1 MKRSFYPRLAIDGM
15 RKNRRMYGPYLAM
28 GVLMAAICYILS
40 ALSRSDALRTLPGGD
55 NLCMIMALGN
65 VVLLIF
71 SVIFLFYTNSFLIR
85 RRRREFGLYNVL
97 GMSKRNLARILT
109 WETLLTAAIAIAGG
123 LFFGVLLSKLIELAI
138 VKMMDGTAT
147 LAFPFDLSALLG
159 TAGGFAVIYTLLWLV
174 SVVRVGRSTAVALLR
189 SEAAG
194 EKPPRANWFLSLL
207 GLILLGAA
215 YYLAVSI
222 KNPLDAIT
230 WFFVAV
236 VLVIFATY
244 LLMITT
250 SVLLCRVLQKNK
262 RYYYRANHFVS
273 VSSMAYRMK
282 RNGAGLASI
291 CILATMVLVM
301 ISSTAS
307 LYFGKE
313 DSLRT
318 QYPREV
324 NVQLWLSSLSQMED
338 HNLDLFR
345 TAAQQA
351 VEDCGGEMQD
361 VMDYRYINT
370 TGYPMEDGVEMDW
383 REYQSSNITY
393 ANLRDYFFVPQADYE
408 AQTGEQLDIPEG
420 EVALRTY
427 DCDDAPLELR
437 IRRGGTLRVAESRK
451 GSDQLGLAQNSN
463 IARVVVIVPDMQAIL
478 DVFPASIQDIKDS
491 NSFRW
496 VYGFDTGLDAD
507 GQRAVSEA
515 VSEHINALD
524 LGEGQ
529 GYDWYSLVLRETNRA
544 DFYGNYAG
552 MFALG
557 ILLSIVFILAAVL
570 IIYYKQLTE
579 GYEDQARFAIM
590 QNVGMTRR
598 EIRRSINSQL
608 LTVFYLPL
616 LFAGLHLAF
625 AFPMIRRLL
634 MLFSLYNVGLF
645 AAVTAISFAVFA
657 ALYAVV
663 YRQTA
668 GAYYAI
674 VSGGRDE

>member
-28 GVLMAAICYILS
+28 GALMAAICYILS

-109 WETLLTAAIAIAGG
+109 WETLLTAAIVIAGG

-138 VKMMDGTAT
+138 VKMMGGTAT

-159 TAGGFAVIYTLLWLV
+159 TAGGFAVIYALLWLV

-291 CILATMVLVM
+291 CILATMVLVL
-301 ISSTAS
+301 IWSTAS

-370 TGYPMEDGVEMDW
+370 TGYPMEDGIEMDW

-393 ANLRDYFFVPQADYE
+393 ANLRDYFFVTEADYE

-420 EVALRTY
+420 EVTLRTY
-427 DCDDAPLELR
+427 GCDDAPLELK

-478 DVFPASIQDIKDS
+478 EVFPASIQDIKDS

-529 GYDWYSLVLRETNRA
+529 GYDWYSLALRETNRA
-544 DFYGNYAG
+544 DFYGNSAG

-634 MLFSLYNVGLF
+634 MLFALYNVGLF

>member
-109 WETLLTAAIAIAGG
+109 WETLLTAAIVIAGG

-138 VKMMDGTAT
+138 VKMMGGTAT

-159 TAGGFAVIYTLLWLV
+159 TAGGFAVIYALLWLV

-194 EKPPRANWFLSLL
+194 EKPPRANWFLGLL

-250 SVLLCRVLQKNK
+250 SVLLCRVLQKDK

-370 TGYPMEDGVEMDW
+370 TGYPMEDGIEMDW
-383 REYQSSNITY
+383 REYDHDSLIYSK
-393 ANLRDYFFVPQADYE
+393 LRDYFFVTEADYE

-420 EVALRTY
+420 AVALRTY

-529 GYDWYSLVLRETNRA
+529 GYDWYSLALRETNRA

-557 ILLSIVFILAAVL
+557 ILLSVVFILAAVL

-634 MLFSLYNVGLF
+634 MLFSLYNIGLF

>member
-28 GVLMAAICYILS
+28 GALMAAICYILS

-109 WETLLTAAIAIAGG
+109 WETLLTAAIVIAGG

-138 VKMMDGTAT
+138 VKMMGGTAT

-159 TAGGFAVIYTLLWLV
+159 TAGGFAVIYALLWLV

-370 TGYPMEDGVEMDW
+370 TGYPMEDGIEMDW
-383 REYQSSNITY
+383 REYDHDSLIYSK
-393 ANLRDYFFVPQADYE
+393 LRDYFFVTEADYE

-420 EVALRTY
+420 AVALRTY

-529 GYDWYSLVLRETNRA
+529 GYDGYSLVLREENRA

>member
-28 GVLMAAICYILS
+28 GALMAAICYILS

-71 SVIFLFYTNSFLIR
+71 SIIFLFYTNSFLIR

-109 WETLLTAAIAIAGG
+109 WETLLTAAIVIAGG

-159 TAGGFAVIYTLLWLV
+159 TAGGFAVIYALLWLV

-250 SVLLCRVLQKNK
+250 SVLLCRVLQKDK

-370 TGYPMEDGVEMDW
+370 TGYPMEDGIEMDW
-383 REYQSSNITY
+383 REYDHDSLIYSK
-393 ANLRDYFFVPQADYE
+393 LRDYFFVTEADYE
-408 AQTGEQLDIPEG
+408 AQTGEQLNIPEG

-427 DCDDAPLELR
+427 DCDDAPLELK

-496 VYGFDTGLDAD
+496 VYGFDTSLDAD

-529 GYDWYSLVLRETNRA
+529 GYDGYSLALREENRA

-557 ILLSIVFILAAVL
+557 ILLSVVFILAAVL

-634 MLFSLYNVGLF
+634 MLFSLYNIGLF

>member
-28 GVLMAAICYILS
+28 GALMAAICYILS

-109 WETLLTAAIAIAGG
+109 WETLLTAAIVIAGG

-138 VKMMDGTAT
+138 VKMMGGTAT

-159 TAGGFAVIYTLLWLV
+159 TAGGFAVIYALLWLV

-250 SVLLCRVLQKNK
+250 SVLLCRVLQKDK

-324 NVQLWLSSLSQMED
+324 NVQLRLSSLSQMED

-361 VMDYRYINT
+361 VMDYRYIST
-370 TGYPMEDGVEMDW
+370 TGYPMEDGIEMDW
-383 REYQSSNITY
+383 RENERSNITY
-393 ANLRDYFFVPQADYE
+393 ANLRDYFFVTEADYE
-408 AQTGEQLDIPEG
+408 AQTGEQLDIPEGAVALRTYDCDDAQTGEQLSIPEG

-427 DCDDAPLELR
+427 DCDDAPLELK

-524 LGEGQ
+524 LGEG
-529 GYDWYSLVLRETNRA
+529 L
-544 DFYGNYAG
+544 
-552 MFALG
+552 
-557 ILLSIVFILAAVL
+557 
-570 IIYYKQLTE
+570 
-579 GYEDQARFAIM
+579 
-590 QNVGMTRR
+590 
-598 EIRRSINSQL
+598 
-608 LTVFYLPL
+608 
-616 LFAGLHLAF
+616 
-625 AFPMIRRLL
+625 
-634 MLFSLYNVGLF
+634 
-645 AAVTAISFAVFA
+645 
-657 ALYAVV
+657 
-663 YRQTA
+663 
-668 GAYYAI
+668 
-674 VSGGRDE
+674 

>member
-109 WETLLTAAIAIAGG
+109 WETLLTAAISIAGG

-159 TAGGFAVIYTLLWLV
+159 TAGGFAVIYALLWLV

-250 SVLLCRVLQKNK
+250 SVLLCRVLQKDK

-324 NVQLWLSSLSQMED
+324 NVQLRLSSLSQMED

-351 VEDCGGEMQD
+351 VEGCGGEMQN

-370 TGYPMEDGVEMDW
+370 TGYPMEDGIEMDW
-383 REYQSSNITY
+383 REYDHDSLIYSK
-393 ANLRDYFFVPQADYE
+393 LRDYFFVTEADYE

-427 DCDDAPLELR
+427 GCDDAPLELR

-491 NSFRW
+491 NTFRW

>member
-109 WETLLTAAIAIAGG
+109 WETLLTAVIVIAGG

-138 VKMMDGTAT
+138 VKMMGGTAT
-147 LAFPFDLSALLG
+147 LAFPFDLAALLG
-159 TAGGFAVIYTLLWLV
+159 TAGGFAVIYALLWLV

-250 SVLLCRVLQKNK
+250 SVLLCRVLQKDK

-370 TGYPMEDGVEMDW
+370 TGYPMEDGIEMDW
-383 REYQSSNITY
+383 REYDHDSLIYSK
-393 ANLRDYFFVPQADYE
+393 LRDYFFVTEADYE

-420 EVALRTY
+420 AVALRTY

-524 LGEGQ
+524 FGEGQ
-529 GYDWYSLVLRETNRA
+529 GYDWYSLALRETNRA

>member
-1 MKRSFYPRLAIDGM
+1 MKRSFYPRLAVDGM

-138 VKMMDGTAT
+138 VKMMGGTAT

-159 TAGGFAVIYTLLWLV
+159 TAGGFAVIYALLWLV

-244 LLMITT
+244 LLMIAT
-250 SVLLCRVLQKNK
+250 SVLLCRVLQKDK

-324 NVQLWLSSLSQMED
+324 NVQLRLASLSQMED

-345 TAAQQA
+345 SAAQQA

-370 TGYPMEDGVEMDW
+370 TGYPMEDGIEMDW

-393 ANLRDYFFVPQADYE
+393 ANLRDYFFVTEADYE
-408 AQTGEQLDIPEG
+408 AQTGEQLNIPEG

-427 DCDDAPLELR
+427 DCDDAPLELK

-507 GQRAVSEA
+507 GQRAVREA
-515 VSEHINALD
+515 VI
-524 LGEGQ
+524 
-529 GYDWYSLVLRETNRA
+529 RA
-544 DFYGNYAG
+544 Y
-552 MFALG
+552 
-557 ILLSIVFILAAVL
+557 
-570 IIYYKQLTE
+570 QR
-579 GYEDQARFAIM
+579 ARPW
-590 QNVGMTRR
+590 RR
-598 EIRRSINSQL
+598 
-608 LTVFYLPL
+608 
-616 LFAGLHLAF
+616 AGL
-625 AFPMIRRLL
+625 
-634 MLFSLYNVGLF
+634 
-645 AAVTAISFAVFA
+645 
-657 ALYAVV
+657 
-663 YRQTA
+663 
-668 GAYYAI
+668 
-674 VSGGRDE
+674 

>member
-28 GVLMAAICYILS
+28 GALMAAICYILS

-109 WETLLTAAIAIAGG
+109 WETLLTAAIVIAGG

-138 VKMMDGTAT
+138 VKMMGGTAT

-159 TAGGFAVIYTLLWLV
+159 TAGGFAVIYALLWLV

-370 TGYPMEDGVEMDW
+370 TGYPMEDGIEMDW
-383 REYQSSNITY
+383 REYDHDSLIYSK
-393 ANLRDYFFVPQADYE
+393 LRDYFFVTEADYE

-420 EVALRTY
+420 AVALRTY

-524 LGEGQ
+524 FGEGQ
-529 GYDWYSLVLRETNRA
+529 GYDWYSLALRETNRA

>member
-109 WETLLTAAIAIAGG
+109 WETLLTAAIVIAGG

-138 VKMMDGTAT
+138 VKMMGGTAT

-159 TAGGFAVIYTLLWLV
+159 TAGGFAVIYALLWLV

-250 SVLLCRVLQKNK
+250 SVLLCRVLQKDK

-324 NVQLWLSSLSQMED
+324 NVQLRLSSLSQMED

-370 TGYPMEDGVEMDW
+370 TGYPMEDGIEMDW
-383 REYQSSNITY
+383 REYDHDSLIYSK
-393 ANLRDYFFVPQADYE
+393 LRDYFFVTEADYE

-420 EVALRTY
+420 AVALRTY
-427 DCDDAPLELR
+427 DCDDAPLELK

-496 VYGFDTGLDAD
+496 VYGFDTGLGAD

>member
-28 GVLMAAICYILS
+28 GALMAAICYILS

-97 GMSKRNLARILT
+97 VMSKRNLARILT

-138 VKMMDGTAT
+138 VKMMGGTAT

-159 TAGGFAVIYTLLWLV
+159 TAGGFAVIYALLWLV

-194 EKPPRANWFLSLL
+194 EKPPRANWFLGLL

-324 NVQLWLSSLSQMED
+324 NVQLRLSSLSQMED

-383 REYQSSNITY
+383 REYEHDSLIYSK
-393 ANLRDYFFVPQADYE
+393 LRDYFFVTEADYE

-507 GQRAVSEA
+507 GQRAVREA
-515 VSEHINALD
+515 VSERINALD

-529 GYDWYSLVLRETNRA
+529 GYDGYSLALREENRA

-634 MLFSLYNVGLF
+634 MLFSLYNIGLF